1 MKILKIVDP
10 FVKLLFKS
18 SKPGVVLQA
27 FQPPFQLHCNIKVQT
42 VTITLPWQNVTCPSE
57 INMLAQCVALGQ
69 HAFVI
74 PRGDNSLYS

>member
-1 MKILKIVDP
+1 MKILKIAYP

-18 SKPGVVLQA
+18 TKPGVVLQT

-57 INMLAQCVALGQ
+57 INMLAQCVALGR
-69 HAFVI
+69 HAFVM